1 MKELTDEQILRH
13 LRNNTI
19 LRNNQLSML
28 VKILNSLKENTV
40 LAIDGAWGSGK
51 TVFVK
56 QLLMLS
62 DDAIQDYGHN
72 TLDETAIN
80 LLREKQKTFYFNAW
94 EYDYLGDALSAMLL
108 KLIAD
113 DDESLNAASIKK
125 AVSMINIS
133 AGLKNLTHDFID
145 IDNKTRKSDLV
156 KAVKDQVNR
165 HDAVNEFINKLK
177 GDSERLIFVIDELDR
192 CRPSFA
198 VELLEVVK
206 HYFMRDDVTF
216 IITTNVNQ
224 LSHTIKKYYGSDFDG
239 YAYLNKFF
247 DFTFGLRKVSIEVY
261 TRSVLDWV
269 EGSMIVN
276 GVAFDAIEYYG
287 FEMREINSYYSSLQ
301 LVNRFLTRNN
311 NWRRDQYPTQLVF
324 VPLALALKIK
334 NDSLYEQFRSGK
346 GEVILR
352 DFAANSYSTLGY
364 AERLVNE
371 DSSNLSQEEMKEKA
385 VDALIVEYKNIF
397 ASEGGGEEMKTY
409 KILRRR
415 LLSLAHTQR
424 YLQEMRSNDAKSV
437 AW

>member
-113 DDESLNAASIKK
+113 DDESLTQGSIKK
-125 AVSMINIS
+125 ALSMINIS

-145 IDNKTRKSDLV
+145 IDNKTRKADLV

-371 DSSNLSQEEMKEKA
+371 DRSNLSQEEMKEKA

-397 ASEGGGEEMKTY
+397 ASEGGGRRDENLQDFEEATALIGSY
-409 KILRRR
+409 TTIP
-415 LLSLAHTQR
+415 AGD
-424 YLQEMRSNDAKSV
+424 EE
-437 AW
+437 

>member
-1 MKELTDEQILRH
+1 MKELEDKHILEH

-28 VKILNSLKENTV
+28 VKLLNSLKENIV

-56 QLLMLS
+56 QLLILS
-62 DDAIQDYGHN
+62 DSTIQDYGHN
-72 TLDETAIN
+72 TLDENAIN

-145 IDNKTRKSDLV
+145 IDNKTRKADLV

-165 HDAVNEFINKLK
+165 HDAVNEFIDKLK

-216 IITTNVNQ
+216 IITTNINQ

-247 DFTFGLRKVSIEVY
+247 DFMFGLRKVNIGEY
-261 TRSVLDWV
+261 ARSVLNWADD
-269 EGSMIVN
+269 SMIVN
-276 GVAFDAIEYYG
+276 RVARDAIEYYG
-287 FEMREINSYYSSLQ
+287 LEMREINSYYSSLQ
-301 LVNRFLTRNN
+301 LVNWFLTRNN
-311 NWRRDQYPTQLVF
+311 NWSEGQYPVQLVF

-334 NDSLYEQFRSGK
+334 DDSLYEQFTSGK
-346 GEVILR
+346 GEGILR
-352 DFAANSYSTLGY
+352 DFAISSYSALRY
-364 AERLVNE
+364 AKRLVNE
-371 DSSNLSQEEMKEKA
+371 NHSSLSQKRIEEAA
-385 VDALIVEYKNIF
+385 VDALIAEYKKLF
-397 ASEGGGEEMKTY
+397 TPEG
-409 KILRRR
+409 RRR
-415 LLSLAHTQR
+415 SSEN
-424 YLQEMRSNDAKSV
+424 LQDFHEAIALIGSYTTIPMKGGDGR
-437 AW
+437 

>member
-1 MKELTDEQILRH
+1 MKELTDEQILEH
-13 LRNNTI
+13 LRNDTI

-28 VKILNSLKENTV
+28 VKLLNSLKENTV

-62 DDAIQDYGHN
+62 DSAIQDYDHN
-72 TLDETAIN
+72 TLDKAAIN

-108 KLIAD
+108 KLIAGD
-113 DDESLNAASIKK
+113 DKSLNVASIKR
-125 AVSMINIS
+125 AVSIINIS

-165 HDAVNEFINKLK
+165 HDAVNEFLNKLK

-224 LSHTIKKYYGSDFDG
+224 LSHTIKKHYGSDFDG

-247 DFTFGLRKVSIEVY
+247 DFIFSLRKVNTEQY
-261 TRSVLDWV
+261 TRSVLDWTV
-269 EGSMIVN
+269 DYTVVG
-276 GVAFDAIEYYG
+276 GVARDAIEYYG

-311 NWRRDQYPTQLVF
+311 NWRKGQYPTQLVF

-334 NDSLYEQFRSGK
+334 NDSLYEQFTSGR
-346 GEVILR
+346 GEGVLR
-352 DFAANSYSTLGY
+352 DFAANSYHALGY
-364 AERLVNE
+364 AARLVDE
-371 DSSNLSQEEMKEKA
+371 DRSSLSQEEIKRAA

-397 ASEGGGEEMKTY
+397 ASEGEE
-409 KILRRR
+409 R
-415 LLSLAHTQR
+415 SSEN
-424 YLQEMRSNDAKSV
+424 LQDFHEAIALIGSYTTISAESDEQ
-437 AW
+437 

>member
-1 MKELTDEQILRH
+1 MKELTDEQILEH

-62 DDAIQDYGHN
+62 DDAIQEYGYN
-72 TLDETAIN
+72 TIDEIAIN

-145 IDNKTRKSDLV
+145 IDNKTRKADLV

-198 VELLEVVK
+198 VELLEAVK

-216 IITTNVNQ
+216 IITTNINQ

-247 DFTFGLRKVSIEVY
+247 DFTFGLRKVGIEVY

-371 DSSNLSQEEMKEKA
+371 DRSSLSQEEMKEKA

-397 ASEGGGEEMKTY
+397 ASEGGGRRDENLQDFQEAIALIGSYTTIPAGDEE
-409 KILRRR
+409 
-415 LLSLAHTQR
+415 
-424 YLQEMRSNDAKSV
+424 
-437 AW
+437 

>member
-1 MKELTDEQILRH
+1 MKELTSEQILEH

-19 LRNNQLSML
+19 LRKNQLSML
-28 VKILNSLKENTV
+28 VKLLNSLKENTV

-62 DDAIQDYGHN
+62 DDTIQDYGHN

-113 DDESLNAASIKK
+113 DDESLNTASIKK

-133 AGLKNLTHDFID
+133 AGLKNITHDFID
-145 IDNKTRKSDLV
+145 IDNKTRKAELI

-165 HDAVNEFINKLK
+165 HDAVNEFLNKLK

-269 EGSMIVN
+269 EGGMIVN

-287 FEMREINSYYSSLQ
+287 FEMREINSYYSSLR
-301 LVNRFLTRNN
+301 LVSRFLTRNN
-311 NWRRDQYPTQLVF
+311 NWSEDQYPVQLVF
-324 VPLALALKIK
+324 VPLALVLKIK
-334 NDSLYEQFRSGK
+334 NNSLYEQFTSSK
-346 GEVILR
+346 GEGILR
-352 DFAANSYSTLGY
+352 DFTVSSYSTLRY
-364 AERLVNE
+364 AERLVHE
-371 DSSNLSQEEMKEKA
+371 D
-385 VDALIVEYKNIF
+385 
-397 ASEGGGEEMKTY
+397 
-409 KILRRR
+409 R
-415 LLSLAHTQR
+415 
-424 YLQEMRSNDAKSV
+424 
-437 AW
+437 

>member
-1 MKELTDEQILRH
+1 MKELTDKQILEH
-13 LRNNTI
+13 LHNNTI

-28 VKILNSLKENTV
+28 VKLLNSLKENTV

-62 DDAIQDYGHN
+62 DSTIQDYGHN
-72 TLDETAIN
+72 TLDKAAIN

-113 DDESLNAASIKK
+113 DDESLTQGSIKK
-125 AVSMINIS
+125 ALSMITMS
-133 AGLKNLTHDFID
+133 AGLKNITHDFID
-145 IDNKTRKSDLV
+145 IDNKTKKADLV

-165 HDAVNEFINKLK
+165 HDAVNEFLNKLK

-192 CRPSFA
+192 CRPSFS

-287 FEMREINSYYSSLQ
+287 FEMREINSYYSSLR
-301 LVNRFLTRNN
+301 LVSRFLTRNN
-311 NWRRDQYPTQLVF
+311 NWSEDQYLVQLVF

-334 NDSLYEQFRSGK
+334 DDSLYEQFTSSK
-346 GEVILR
+346 GEGILR
-352 DFAANSYSTLGY
+352 DFTVSSYSTLRY
-364 AERLVNE
+364 AERLVHE
-371 DSSNLSQEEMKEKA
+371 DCSSLSQEEMKEKA
-385 VDALIVEYKNIF
+385 VDALIAEYKKLF
-397 ASEGGGEEMKTY
+397 TPEG
-409 KILRRR
+409 RRR
-415 LLSLAHTQR
+415 SGEN
-424 YLQEMRSNDAKSV
+424 LQDFQEATALIGLYTTVSTESDER
-437 AW
+437 

>member
-1 MKELTDEQILRH
+1 MGIR
-13 LRNNTI
+13 
-19 LRNNQLSML
+19 S
-28 VKILNSLKENTV
+28 
-40 LAIDGAWGSGK
+40 

-62 DDAIQDYGHN
+62 DSAIQDYGHN
-72 TLDETAIN
+72 TLDENAIN

-108 KLIAD
+108 KLIVD
-113 DDESLNAASIKK
+113 DDESLTQGSIKK
-125 AVSMINIS
+125 ALSMITMS

-145 IDNKTRKSDLV
+145 VDNDTKKADLV

-165 HDAVNEFINKLK
+165 YDTVNEFIDKLK

-224 LSHTIKKYYGSDFDG
+224 LSHTIKKHYGSDFDG

-247 DFTFGLRKVSIEVY
+247 DFTFGLRRVSVETY
-261 TRSVLDWV
+261 TRSVLDWYV
-269 EGSMIVN
+269 DSSVVD
-276 GVAFDAIEYYG
+276 GVARDAIEYYG
-287 FEMREINSYYSSLQ
+287 FEMREINSYYSSLR
-301 LVNRFLTRNN
+301 LVSRFLTRNN
-311 NWRRDQYPTQLVF
+311 NWSEDQYPIQFVF

-334 NDSLYEQFRSGK
+334 NDRLYEQFTSGK
-346 GEVILR
+346 GEGALR

-364 AERLVNE
+364 AEKLVNE
-371 DSSNLSQEEMKEKA
+371 DRSSLSQEQIKEMA

-397 ASEGGGEEMKTY
+397 ASEGRGRSGEN
-409 KILRRR
+409 
-415 LLSLAHTQR
+415 
-424 YLQEMRSNDAKSV
+424 LQDFHEAIALIGSYTTIFAEGDEQ
-437 AW
+437 

>member
-1 MKELTDEQILRH
+1 MKELTDKQILGH
-13 LRNNTI
+13 LRNDTI

-28 VKILNSLKENTV
+28 VKLLNSLKESTV

-62 DDAIQDYGHN
+62 DNAIQDYGYN
-72 TLDETAIN
+72 TLDKTAID
-80 LLREKQKTFYFNAW
+80 LLRERHKNFYFNAW

-113 DDESLNAASIKK
+113 DNESLPLTLIKK
-125 AVSMINIS
+125 TISAINIS
-133 AGLKNLTHDFID
+133 AGLKYATHDFID
-145 IDNKTRKSDLV
+145 FDRKTKKADLI

-165 HDAVNEFINKLK
+165 HDAVNEFLNKLK

-224 LSHTIKKYYGSDFDG
+224 LSHTIKKHYGSDFDG

-247 DFTFGLRKVSIEVY
+247 DFIFSLRKVNTEQY
-261 TRSVLDWV
+261 TRSVLDWTV
-269 EGSMIVN
+269 DYTVVG
-276 GVAFDAIEYYG
+276 GVARDAIEYYG

-311 NWRRDQYPTQLVF
+311 NWRKGQYPTQLVF

-334 NDSLYEQFRSGK
+334 NDSLYEQFTSGR
-346 GEVILR
+346 GEGVLR
-352 DFAANSYSTLGY
+352 DFAANSYHALGY
-364 AERLVNE
+364 AARLVDE
-371 DSSNLSQEEMKEKA
+371 DRSSLSQEEIKRAA

-397 ASEGGGEEMKTY
+397 ASEGEE
-409 KILRRR
+409 R
-415 LLSLAHTQR
+415 SSEN
-424 YLQEMRSNDAKSV
+424 LQDFHEAIALIGSYTTISAESDEQ
-437 AW
+437 

>member
-1 MKELTDEQILRH
+1 MKELTDKQILRH

-28 VKILNSLKENTV
+28 VKLLNSLKENTV

-56 QLLMLS
+56 QLLILS
-62 DDAIQDYGHN
+62 DDTIQDYGHN
-72 TLDETAIN
+72 TLDENAIN

-113 DDESLNAASIKK
+113 DDESLNTASIKK
-125 AVSMINIS
+125 ALSMISIS

-145 IDNKTRKSDLV
+145 IDNKTRKAGLV

-165 HDAVNEFINKLK
+165 HDAVNEFLNKLK

-206 HYFMRDDVTF
+206 HYFTRYDVTF

-261 TRSVLDWV
+261 TRSVLDWY
-269 EGSMIVN
+269 VN
-276 GVAFDAIEYYG
+276 SSVVDGVAYDAIEYYG

-311 NWRRDQYPTQLVF
+311 NWRKDQYPTRLVF

-334 NDSLYEQFRSGK
+334 NDSLYEQFTSGK
-346 GEVILR
+346 GEDVLR
-352 DFAANSYSTLGY
+352 DFVANSCSALGH
-364 AERLVNE
+364 AERLINE
-371 DSSNLSQEEMKEKA
+371 DSSSLSQEQIKGMA

-397 ASEGGGEEMKTY
+397 ASEGRGRSGEN
-409 KILRRR
+409 
-415 LLSLAHTQR
+415 
-424 YLQEMRSNDAKSV
+424 LQDFEEATALIGLYTTISAESDER
-437 AW
+437 

>member
-1 MKELTDEQILRH
+1 MKELTDEQILKH

-28 VKILNSLKENTV
+28 VKLLNSLKENTV

-62 DDAIQDYGHN
+62 DSTIQDYDHN
-72 TLDETAIN
+72 TLDKAAIN
-80 LLREKQKTFYFNAW
+80 LLRKKQKTFYFNAW

-145 IDNKTRKSDLV
+145 IDNKTRKADLV

-247 DFTFGLRKVSIEVY
+247 DFIFGLSNINTEDYIR
-261 TRSVLDWV
+261 RVLDWNT
-269 EGSMIVN
+269 GSYTAD
-276 GVAFDAIEYYG
+276 GVSYDAIKYYG
-287 FEMREINSYYSSLQ
+287 LEMREINSYYSSLR
-301 LVNRFLTRNN
+301 LVNAFLARENHWHNN
-311 NWRRDQYPTQLVF
+311 KRPTQFVF
-324 VPLALALKIK
+324 ITFALALKVK
-334 NDSLYEQFRSGK
+334 NNTLYEQFISGR
-346 GEVILR
+346 GEGILN
-352 DFAANSYSTLGY
+352 DFADSTYSSLEC
-364 AERLVNE
+364 AEKLVK
-371 DSSNLSQEEMKEKA
+371 DHSSLSQEQIKEA
-385 VDALIVEYKNIF
+385 AIRALIEEYRNLF
-397 ASEGGGEEMKTY
+397 APESSRRGGEN
-409 KILRRR
+409 
-415 LLSLAHTQR
+415 
-424 YLQEMRSNDAKSV
+424 LQDFQEAIALIGSYTTIFTESDER
-437 AW
+437 

>member
-1 MKELTDEQILRH
+1 MKELTDKQILGH
-13 LRNNTI
+13 LRNDTI

-28 VKILNSLKENTV
+28 VKLLNSLKENTV

-62 DDAIQDYGHN
+62 DNAIQDYGHN
-72 TLDETAIN
+72 TLDKTAIDF
-80 LLREKQKTFYFNAW
+80 LRERQKIFYFNAW

-113 DDESLNAASIKK
+113 DNESLPLTLIKK
-125 AVSMINIS
+125 TISAIDIS
-133 AGLKNLTHDFID
+133 AGLKYATHDFID
-145 IDNKTRKSDLV
+145 FDRADLI

-165 HDAVNEFINKLK
+165 HDAVNEFLNKLK

-247 DFTFGLRKVSIEVY
+247 DFIFSLRKVNTEQY
-261 TRSVLDWV
+261 TRSVLDWTV
-269 EGSMIVN
+269 DYTVAG
-276 GVAFDAIEYYG
+276 GVARDAIEYYG

-311 NWRRDQYPTQLVF
+311 NWRKDQYPTQLVF

-334 NDSLYEQFRSGK
+334 NDSLYEQFTSGK
-346 GEVILR
+346 GEGVLR
-352 DFAANSYSTLGY
+352 DFAANSYRTLGY
-364 AERLVNE
+364 AERLVDE
-371 DSSNLSQEEMKEKA
+371 DRSSLSQEEIKRVA

-397 ASEGGGEEMKTY
+397 ASEGGERSGEN
-409 KILRRR
+409 
-415 LLSLAHTQR
+415 
-424 YLQEMRSNDAKSV
+424 LQDFHEAIALIGSYTTIFAEGDEQ
-437 AW
+437 

>member
-1 MKELTDEQILRH
+1 MKELTDEQILKH
-13 LRNNTI
+13 LHNNTI

-28 VKILNSLKENTV
+28 VKLLNSLKESTV

-62 DDAIQDYGHN
+62 DSAIQDYGHN
-72 TLDETAIN
+72 TLDEPAIN

-94 EYDYLGDALSAMLL
+94 EYDYLGDALSALLL

-113 DDESLNAASIKK
+113 DDESLTLGSIKK
-125 AVSMINIS
+125 ALSMITAS

-145 IDNKTRKSDLV
+145 IDNKTRKADLV

-165 HDAVNEFINKLK
+165 HDAVNEFIDKLK

-247 DFTFGLRKVSIEVY
+247 DFIFSLRKVDIEQY
-261 TRSVLDWV
+261 ARSVLEWTIDYTV
-269 EGSMIVN
+269 VG
-276 GVAFDAIEYYG
+276 GVARDAIEYYG
-287 FEMREINSYYSSLQ
+287 FEMREINSYYSSLR
-301 LVNRFLTRNN
+301 LVSRFLTRNN
-311 NWRRDQYPTQLVF
+311 NWSDDQYPIQFVF
-324 VPLALALKIK
+324 VPLALALKVK
-334 NDSLYEQFRSGK
+334 NDVLYEQFVSGR
-346 GEVILR
+346 GENILR
-352 DFAANSYSTLGY
+352 SFALNTYNASNY
-364 AERLVNE
+364 ADRLVKNR
-371 DSSNLSQEEMKEKA
+371 SSLPQEQVKKA
-385 VDALIVEYKNIF
+385 EVDALIVEYENLFIPK
-397 ASEGGGEEMKTY
+397 S
-409 KILRRR
+409 RRR
-415 LLSLAHTQR
+415 DSEN
-424 YLQEMRSNDAKSV
+424 LQDFYEVIALIGSYTTISTESDEQ
-437 AW
+437 

>member
-1 MKELTDEQILRH
+1 MKELTSEQILEH
-13 LRNNTI
+13 LQNNTI

-28 VKILNSLKENTV
+28 VKLLNSLKENTV

-62 DDAIQDYGHN
+62 DDTIHDYSHN

-145 IDNKTRKSDLV
+145 IDNKTRKADLV

-165 HDAVNEFINKLK
+165 HDAVNEFIDKLK
-177 GDSERLIFVIDELDR
+177 SDSERLIFVIDELDR

-247 DFTFGLRKVSIEVY
+247 DFIFGLRKVNSEDY
-261 TRSVLDWV
+261 TRSVLGW
-269 EGSMIVN
+269 GVN
-276 GVAFDAIEYYG
+276 SSVVDGVARDAIEYYG
-287 FEMREINSYYSSLQ
+287 FEMREINSYYSSLR
-301 LVNRFLTRNN
+301 LVSRFLTRNN
-311 NWRRDQYPTQLVF
+311 NWSDDQYPIQFVF

-334 NDSLYEQFRSGK
+334 NDRLYEQFTSGK
-346 GEVILR
+346 GEGALR
-352 DFAANSYSTLGY
+352 DFAANSYSALGH

-371 DSSNLSQEEMKEKA
+371 DRSSLSQEQIKGMA

-397 ASEGGGEEMKTY
+397 ASEGRGRSGEN
-409 KILRRR
+409 
-415 LLSLAHTQR
+415 
-424 YLQEMRSNDAKSV
+424 LQDFHEAIALIGSYTTISV
-437 AW
+437 EGDEQ

>member
-1 MKELTDEQILRH
+1 MKELEDKHILEH

-28 VKILNSLKENTV
+28 VKLLNSLKESTV

-62 DDAIQDYGHN
+62 DSTIQGYGHN
-72 TLDETAIN
+72 NLDENVIN

-113 DDESLNAASIKK
+113 DDESLNVASIKK

-145 IDNKTRKSDLV
+145 VDNDTKKADLV

-165 HDAVNEFINKLK
+165 HKAVNEFIDKLK

-198 VELLEVVK
+198 VELLEVIK

-216 IITTNVNQ
+216 IITTNINQ
-224 LSHTIKKYYGSDFDG
+224 LSHTIKKYYGGSFDG

-247 DFTFGLRKVSIEVY
+247 DFIFGLRKVGIEEYARVA
-261 TRSVLDWV
+261 LDWDV
-269 EGSMIVN
+269 QYGIVADR
-276 GVAFDAIEYYG
+276 VACDAIKYYG
-287 FEMREINSYYSSLQ
+287 FEMREINSYRSSL
-301 LVNRFLTRNN
+301 LIVIRFLARDN
-311 NWRRDQYPTQLVF
+311 NWDESRYLMQLIF
-324 VPLALALKIK
+324 APLALALRIK
-334 NDSLYEQFRSGK
+334 DGALYKQFISGH
-346 GEVILR
+346 GEDILR
-352 DFAANSYSTLGY
+352 KFAINTHSVLNY
-364 AERLVNE
+364 VNRTI
-371 DSSNLSQEEMKEKA
+371 SNRQSLSQEQTKEGIME
-385 VDALIVEYKNIF
+385 ALVGEYKNLFIPDDEVQ
-397 ASEGGGEEMKTY
+397 SNRK
-409 KILRRR
+409 
-415 LLSLAHTQR
+415 
-424 YLQEMRSNDAKSV
+424 LQDFYEAINLIGSYTTIPVESNKQ
-437 AW
+437 

>member
-1 MKELTDEQILRH
+1 MKELTDEQILKH

-28 VKILNSLKENTV
+28 VKLLNSLKESTV

-62 DDAIQDYGHN
+62 DSTIQDYGHN
-72 TLDETAIN
+72 TLDEPAIN

-94 EYDYLGDALSAMLL
+94 EYDYLGDALSALLL

-113 DDESLNAASIKK
+113 DDESLTLGSIKK
-125 AVSMINIS
+125 ALSMITAS

-145 IDNKTRKSDLV
+145 IDNKTRKAELI

-165 HDAVNEFINKLK
+165 HDAVNEFLNKLK

-206 HYFMRDDVTF
+206 HYFTRDDVTF

-247 DFTFGLRKVSIEVY
+247 DFTLGLRKVSIEMY
-261 TRSVLDWV
+261 TRSVLDWADD
-269 EGSMIVN
+269 GMIVN
-276 GVAFDAIEYYG
+276 GVARDAIEYYG
-287 FEMREINSYYSSLQ
+287 FEMREINSYHSSLQ

-311 NWRRDQYPTQLVF
+311 IWRKDQYPTQLVF
-324 VPLALALKIK
+324 VPLALALKVK
-334 NDSLYEQFRSGK
+334 KDSLYEQFTSGK
-346 GEVILR
+346 GEGVLR
-352 DFAANSYSTLGY
+352 DFVANSYSALGH

-371 DSSNLSQEEMKEKA
+371 DRSSLSQEQIKEMA

-397 ASEGGGEEMKTY
+397 ASEGRGRSGEN
-409 KILRRR
+409 
-415 LLSLAHTQR
+415 
-424 YLQEMRSNDAKSV
+424 LQDFHEAIALIGSYTTIYVEGDEQ
-437 AW
+437 

>member
-1 MKELTDEQILRH
+1 MKELTDKQILRH

-28 VKILNSLKENTV
+28 VKLLNSLKENTV

-56 QLLMLS
+56 QLLILS
-62 DDAIQDYGHN
+62 DDTIQDYGHN
-72 TLDETAIN
+72 TLDENAIN

-113 DDESLNAASIKK
+113 DDESLTQGSIKK
-125 AVSMINIS
+125 ALSMINIS

-145 IDNKTRKSDLV
+145 IDNKTGKADLV

-165 HDAVNEFINKLK
+165 HDAVNEFIDKLK
-177 GDSERLIFVIDELDR
+177 GDSERLVFVIDELDR

-247 DFTFGLRKVSIEVY
+247 DFTLGLRKVSIEMY
-261 TRSVLDWV
+261 TRSVLDWADD
-269 EGSMIVN
+269 GAIVN
-276 GVAFDAIEYYG
+276 GVARDAIEYYG

-301 LVNRFLTRNN
+301 LVNRFLARNN
-311 NWRRDQYPTQLVF
+311 NWRKDQYPTQLVF

-334 NDSLYEQFRSGK
+334 NDSLYEQFTSGK
-346 GEVILR
+346 GEGVLR
-352 DFAANSYSTLGY
+352 DFAANSYSALGY
-364 AERLVNE
+364 AERLVDE
-371 DSSNLSQEEMKEKA
+371 DCSSLSQEQIKGMT

-397 ASEGGGEEMKTY
+397 ASEGRGRSGEN
-409 KILRRR
+409 
-415 LLSLAHTQR
+415 
-424 YLQEMRSNDAKSV
+424 LQDFHEAIALIGSYTTIPVESDEQ
-437 AW
+437 

>member
-1 MKELTDEQILRH
+1 MKELTDKQILRH

-28 VKILNSLKENTV
+28 VKLLNSLKESTV
-40 LAIDGAWGSGK
+40 LAIDGSWGSGK

-62 DDAIQDYGHN
+62 DSAIQDYGHN
-72 TLDETAIN
+72 TLDEPAIN

-113 DDESLNAASIKK
+113 DDESLTQGSIKK
-125 AVSMINIS
+125 ALSMINIS

-145 IDNKTRKSDLV
+145 IDNKTGKADLV

-165 HDAVNEFINKLK
+165 HDAVNEFLNKLK

-247 DFTFGLRKVSIEVY
+247 DFIFSLRKVNSEDY
-261 TRSVLDWV
+261 TRSVLDWYV
-269 EGSMIVN
+269 DSSVVD
-276 GVAFDAIEYYG
+276 GVARDAIEYYG

-301 LVNRFLTRNN
+301 LVSRFLARNN
-311 NWRRDQYPTQLVF
+311 NWRKDQYPTQLVF
-324 VPLALALKIK
+324 VPLALALKVK
-334 NDSLYEQFRSGK
+334 KDSLYEQFTSGK
-346 GEVILR
+346 GEGVLR
-352 DFAANSYSTLGY
+352 DFVANSYSALGH

-371 DSSNLSQEEMKEKA
+371 DRSSLSQEQIKEMA

-397 ASEGGGEEMKTY
+397 ASEGRGRSGEN
-409 KILRRR
+409 
-415 LLSLAHTQR
+415 
-424 YLQEMRSNDAKSV
+424 LQDFHEAIALIGSYTTISV
-437 AW
+437 EGDGQ

>member
-1 MKELTDEQILRH
+1 MKELTDEQILKH

-28 VKILNSLKENTV
+28 VKLLNSLKESTV

-62 DDAIQDYGHN
+62 DSAIQDYGHN
-72 TLDETAIN
+72 TLDEPAIN

-94 EYDYLGDALSAMLL
+94 EYDYLGDALSALLL

-113 DDESLNAASIKK
+113 DDESLTLGSIKK
-125 AVSMINIS
+125 ALSMITAS

-145 IDNKTRKSDLV
+145 IDNKTRKADLV

-165 HDAVNEFINKLK
+165 HDAVNEFIDKLK
-177 GDSERLIFVIDELDR
+177 SDSERLIFVIDELDR

-247 DFTFGLRKVSIEVY
+247 DFIFSLRKVNSEDY
-261 TRSVLDWV
+261 TRSVLDWYV
-269 EGSMIVN
+269 DSSVVD
-276 GVAFDAIEYYG
+276 GVARDAIEYYG

-301 LVNRFLTRNN
+301 LVSRFLARNN
-311 NWRRDQYPTQLVF
+311 NWRKDQYPTQLVF
-324 VPLALALKIK
+324 VPLALALKVK
-334 NDSLYEQFRSGK
+334 KDSLYEQFTSGK
-346 GEVILR
+346 GEGVLR
-352 DFAANSYSTLGY
+352 DFVANSYSALGH

-371 DSSNLSQEEMKEKA
+371 DRSSLSQEQIKEMA

-397 ASEGGGEEMKTY
+397 ASEGRGRSGEN
-409 KILRRR
+409 
-415 LLSLAHTQR
+415 
-424 YLQEMRSNDAKSV
+424 LQDFHEAIALIGSYTTIFAEGDEQ
-437 AW
+437 

>member
-1 MKELTDEQILRH
+1 MKELTDEQILEH

-28 VKILNSLKENTV
+28 VKLLNSLKENTV

-72 TLDETAIN
+72 TLDENAIN

-113 DDESLNAASIKK
+113 DDESLTQGSIKK
-125 AVSMINIS
+125 ALSMINIS

-145 IDNKTRKSDLV
+145 IDNKTRKADLV

-247 DFTFGLRKVSIEVY
+247 DFTFGLRKVNIEVY

-371 DSSNLSQEEMKEKA
+371 DRSSLSQEEMKEKA

-397 ASEGGGEEMKTY
+397 ASEGGGRRDENLQDFQEAIALIGSYTTIPAGDEE
-409 KILRRR
+409 
-415 LLSLAHTQR
+415 
-424 YLQEMRSNDAKSV
+424 
-437 AW
+437 

>member
-1 MKELTDEQILRH
+1 MKELTDKQILRR

-19 LRNNQLSML
+19 RRNNQLSML
-28 VKILNSLKENTV
+28 VKLLNSLKENTV

-56 QLLMLS
+56 QLLVLS
-62 DDAIQDYGHN
+62 NGAIQDYGHN
-72 TLDETAIN
+72 TLEENAIN

-145 IDNKTRKSDLV
+145 IDNKTRKADLV

-165 HDAVNEFINKLK
+165 HDAVNEFIDKLK

-216 IITTNVNQ
+216 IITTNINQ

-247 DFTFGLRKVSIEVY
+247 DFMFGLRKVNIEEY
-261 TRSVLDWV
+261 ARSVLNWADD
-269 EGSMIVN
+269 SMIVN
-276 GVAFDAIEYYG
+276 RVARDAIEYYG
-287 FEMREINSYYSSLQ
+287 LEMREINSYYSSLQ
-301 LVNRFLTRNN
+301 LVNRFLTRSN
-311 NWRRDQYPTQLVF
+311 NWSEDQYPVQLVF

-334 NDSLYEQFRSGK
+334 DDSLYEQFTSGK
-346 GEVILR
+346 GEGVLR
-352 DFAANSYSTLGY
+352 DFAVSSYSALRY
-364 AERLVNE
+364 AKRLVNE
-371 DSSNLSQEEMKEKA
+371 NHSSLSQKRIEEAA
-385 VDALIVEYKNIF
+385 VDALIAEYKKLF
-397 ASEGGGEEMKTY
+397 TPEG
-409 KILRRR
+409 RRR
-415 LLSLAHTQR
+415 SSEN
-424 YLQEMRSNDAKSV
+424 LQDFHEAIALIGSYTTISAESDER
-437 AW
+437 

>member
-1 MKELTDEQILRH
+1 MKELTDEQILEH

-62 DDAIQDYGHN
+62 DDAIQEYGYN
-72 TLDETAIN
+72 TIDEIAIN
-80 LLREKQKTFYFNAW
+80 LLRKKQKTFYFNAW

-113 DDESLNAASIKK
+113 DDESLNTASIKK
-125 AVSMINIS
+125 ALSMVSMS

-165 HDAVNEFINKLK
+165 HDAVNEFIDKLK
-177 GDSERLIFVIDELDR
+177 GDYERLIFVIDELDR

-224 LSHTIKKYYGSDFDG
+224 LSHTIKRYYGSDFDG

-247 DFTFGLRKVSIEVY
+247 DFIFGLSNINTEDYMR
-261 TRSVLDWV
+261 RVLDWNT
-269 EGSMIVN
+269 GSYTAD
-276 GVAFDAIEYYG
+276 GVSYDAIKYYG
-287 FEMREINSYYSSLQ
+287 LEMREINSYYSSLQ

-311 NWRRDQYPTQLVF
+311 NWRKDQYPTQLVF

-334 NDSLYEQFRSGK
+334 NDSLYEQFKSGR
-346 GEVILR
+346 GEGVLR
-352 DFAANSYSTLGY
+352 DFAANSYSALGY
-364 AERLVNE
+364 AERLVHE
-371 DSSNLSQEEMKEKA
+371 DRSSLSQEEMKEKA
-385 VDALIVEYKNIF
+385 VDALIVEYKKLF
-397 ASEGGGEEMKTY
+397 TPDG
-409 KILRRR
+409 RRR
-415 LLSLAHTQR
+415 SGEN
-424 YLQEMRSNDAKSV
+424 LQDFQEAIALIGSYTTIFTESDER
-437 AW
+437 

>member
-1 MKELTDEQILRH
+1 MKELTDEQILKH

-28 VKILNSLKENTV
+28 VKLLNSLKENTV

-62 DDAIQDYGHN
+62 DDTIQNYGHN
-72 TLDETAIN
+72 TLDETAIS

-113 DDESLNAASIKK
+113 DDESLTQGSIKK
-125 AVSMINIS
+125 ALSMINIS

-145 IDNKTRKSDLV
+145 IDNKTGKADLV

-165 HDAVNEFINKLK
+165 HDAVNEFLNKLK

-206 HYFMRDDVTF
+206 HYFTRYDVTF

-247 DFTFGLRKVSIEVY
+247 DFIFSLRKVNSEDY
-261 TRSVLDWV
+261 TRSVLDWYV
-269 EGSMIVN
+269 DSSVVD
-276 GVAFDAIEYYG
+276 GVARDAIEYYG

-301 LVNRFLTRNN
+301 LVSRFLTRNN
-311 NWRRDQYPTQLVF
+311 NWRKDQYPTQLVF
-324 VPLALALKIK
+324 VPLALALKVK
-334 NDSLYEQFRSGK
+334 KDSLYEQFTSGK
-346 GEVILR
+346 GEGVLR
-352 DFAANSYSTLGY
+352 DFVANSYSALGH

-371 DSSNLSQEEMKEKA
+371 DRSSLSQEQIKEMA

-397 ASEGGGEEMKTY
+397 ASEGRGRSGENLQDFHEA
-409 KILRRR
+409 IALIG
-415 LLSLAHTQR
+415 SHTTIFAEGDEQ
-424 YLQEMRSNDAKSV
+424 
-437 AW
+437 

>member
-1 MKELTDEQILRH
+1 MKELTDEQIKEH

-19 LRNNQLSML
+19 MRNYQLSTL
-28 VKILNSLKENTV
+28 VKLLNSLKENTV

-62 DDAIQDYGHN
+62 DDTIQDYGHN
-72 TLDETAIN
+72 TLDENAIN

-113 DDESLNAASIKK
+113 DDESLNTASIKK
-125 AVSMINIS
+125 ALSMITMS

-145 IDNKTRKSDLV
+145 VDNDTKKADLV
-156 KAVKDQVNR
+156 KAAKDQVNR
-165 HDAVNEFINKLK
+165 YDTVNEFIDKLK

-224 LSHTIKKYYGSDFDG
+224 LSHTIKKYYGNSFDG

-247 DFTFGLRKVSIEVY
+247 DFTLGLRKVSIEMY
-261 TRSVLDWV
+261 TRSVLDWYV
-269 EGSMIVN
+269 DSSVVD
-276 GVAFDAIEYYG
+276 GVACDAIEYYG

-311 NWRRDQYPTQLVF
+311 NWRKDQYPTQLVF

-334 NDSLYEQFRSGK
+334 NDSLYEQFTSGK
-346 GEVILR
+346 GEGVLR
-352 DFAANSYSTLGY
+352 GFVANSYSALGH
-364 AERLVNE
+364 AERLVDE
-371 DSSNLSQEEMKEKA
+371 DRSSLSQEQIKEMA

-397 ASEGGGEEMKTY
+397 ASEGRGRSGEN
-409 KILRRR
+409 
-415 LLSLAHTQR
+415 
-424 YLQEMRSNDAKSV
+424 LQDFEEATALIGLYTTISAESDER
-437 AW
+437 

>member
-1 MKELTDEQILRH
+1 MKELTDEQILKH

-28 VKILNSLKENTV
+28 VKLLNSLKENTV

-62 DDAIQDYGHN
+62 DDTIQNYGHN

-113 DDESLNAASIKK
+113 DDESLTQSSIKK
-125 AVSMINIS
+125 ALSMINIS

-145 IDNKTRKSDLV
+145 IDNKTRKADLV

-165 HDAVNEFINKLK
+165 HDAVNEFLNKLK

-287 FEMREINSYYSSLQ
+287 FEMREINSYYSSLR
-301 LVNRFLTRNN
+301 LVSRFLTRNN
-311 NWRRDQYPTQLVF
+311 NWSEDQYPIQFVF
-324 VPLALALKIK
+324 APLALALKIK
-334 NDSLYEQFRSGK
+334 NDRLYEQFTSGK
-346 GEVILR
+346 GEGALR

-364 AERLVNE
+364 AEKLVNE
-371 DSSNLSQEEMKEKA
+371 DRSILSQEQIKGMA

-397 ASEGGGEEMKTY
+397 ASEGRGRSGEN
-409 KILRRR
+409 
-415 LLSLAHTQR
+415 
-424 YLQEMRSNDAKSV
+424 LQDFHEAIALIGSYTTISV
-437 AW
+437 EGDEQ

>member
-1 MKELTDEQILRH
+1 MKELEDKHILEH

-28 VKILNSLKENTV
+28 VKLLNSLKENTV

-62 DDAIQDYGHN
+62 DSAIQDYGHN
-72 TLDETAIN
+72 TLDENAIN
-80 LLREKQKTFYFNAW
+80 LLREKQKAFYFNAW

-145 IDNKTRKSDLV
+145 IDNKTRKTDLV

-165 HDAVNEFINKLK
+165 HDAVNEFIDKLK

-206 HYFMRDDVTF
+206 HYFMRNDVTF
-216 IITTNVNQ
+216 IITTNINQ

-247 DFTFGLRKVSIEVY
+247 DFMFGLRKVNIEEY
-261 TRSVLDWV
+261 ARSVLNWADD
-269 EGSMIVN
+269 SMIVN
-276 GVAFDAIEYYG
+276 RVARDAIEYYG
-287 FEMREINSYYSSLQ
+287 LEMREINSYYSSLQ

-311 NWRRDQYPTQLVF
+311 NWSGGQYPVQLVF
-324 VPLALALKIK
+324 VLLALALKIK
-334 NDSLYEQFRSGK
+334 DDSLYEQFTSGK
-346 GEVILR
+346 GEGILR
-352 DFAANSYSTLGY
+352 DFAVSSYSALRY
-364 AERLVNE
+364 AKRLVNE
-371 DSSNLSQEEMKEKA
+371 NHSSLSQKRIEEAA
-385 VDALIVEYKNIF
+385 VDALIAEYKKLF
-397 ASEGGGEEMKTY
+397 TPEG
-409 KILRRR
+409 RRR
-415 LLSLAHTQR
+415 SSEN
-424 YLQEMRSNDAKSV
+424 LQDFHEAIALIGSYTTISAESDER
-437 AW
+437 

>member
-1 MKELTDEQILRH
+1 MKELTDEQILKH

-28 VKILNSLKENTV
+28 VKLLNSLKESTV

-62 DDAIQDYGHN
+62 DSAIQDYGHN
-72 TLDETAIN
+72 TLDEPAIN

-94 EYDYLGDALSAMLL
+94 EYDYLGDALSALLL

-113 DDESLNAASIKK
+113 DDESLTLGSIKK
-125 AVSMINIS
+125 ALSMITAS

-145 IDNKTRKSDLV
+145 IDNKTRKADLV

-165 HDAVNEFINKLK
+165 HDAVNEFLNKLK

-247 DFTFGLRKVSIEVY
+247 DFIFGLRKVNSEDY
-261 TRSVLDWV
+261 TRSVLGW
-269 EGSMIVN
+269 GVN
-276 GVAFDAIEYYG
+276 SSVVDGVARDAIEYYG
-287 FEMREINSYYSSLQ
+287 FEMREINSYYSSLR
-301 LVNRFLTRNN
+301 LVSRFLTRNN
-311 NWRRDQYPTQLVF
+311 NWSEDQYPIQFVF

-334 NDSLYEQFRSGK
+334 NDRLYEQFTSGK
-346 GEVILR
+346 GEGALR

-364 AERLVNE
+364 A
-371 DSSNLSQEEMKEKA
+371 
-385 VDALIVEYKNIF
+385 
-397 ASEGGGEEMKTY
+397 
-409 KILRRR
+409 
-415 LLSLAHTQR
+415 
-424 YLQEMRSNDAKSV
+424 
-437 AW
+437 

>member
-1 MKELTDEQILRH
+1 MKELTDEQIKEH

-19 LRNNQLSML
+19 MRNDQLSTL
-28 VKILNSLKENTV
+28 VKLLNSLKENTV

-62 DDAIQDYGHN
+62 DDTIQDYGHN
-72 TLDETAIN
+72 TLDENAIN

-113 DDESLNAASIKK
+113 DDESLNTASIKK
-125 AVSMINIS
+125 ALSMITMS

-145 IDNKTRKSDLV
+145 VDNDTKKADLV
-156 KAVKDQVNR
+156 KAAKDQVNR
-165 HDAVNEFINKLK
+165 YDTVNEFIDKLK

-224 LSHTIKKYYGSDFDG
+224 LSHTIKKYYGNSFDG

-247 DFTFGLRKVSIEVY
+247 DFTLGLRKVSIEMY
-261 TRSVLDWV
+261 TRSVLDWYV
-269 EGSMIVN
+269 DSSVVD
-276 GVAFDAIEYYG
+276 GVACDAIEYYG

-301 LVNRFLTRNN
+301 
-311 NWRRDQYPTQLVF
+311 
-324 VPLALALKIK
+324 
-334 NDSLYEQFRSGK
+334 
-346 GEVILR
+346 
-352 DFAANSYSTLGY
+352 
-364 AERLVNE
+364 
-371 DSSNLSQEEMKEKA
+371 
-385 VDALIVEYKNIF
+385 
-397 ASEGGGEEMKTY
+397 
-409 KILRRR
+409 
-415 LLSLAHTQR
+415 
-424 YLQEMRSNDAKSV
+424 
-437 AW
+437 

>member
-1 MKELTDEQILRH
+1 MKELTDKQILGH
-13 LRNNTI
+13 LRNDTI

-28 VKILNSLKENTV
+28 VKLLNSLKENTV

-62 DDAIQDYGHN
+62 DNAIQDYGHN
-72 TLDETAIN
+72 TLDKTAIDF
-80 LLREKQKTFYFNAW
+80 LRERQKIFYFNAW

-113 DDESLNAASIKK
+113 DNESLPLTLIKK
-125 AVSMINIS
+125 TISAIDIS
-133 AGLKNLTHDFID
+133 AGLKYATHDFID
-145 IDNKTRKSDLV
+145 FDRADLI

-165 HDAVNEFINKLK
+165 HDAVNEFLNKLK

-247 DFTFGLRKVSIEVY
+247 DFIFSLRKVNIEQY
-261 TRSVLDWV
+261 TRSVLDWTV
-269 EGSMIVN
+269 DYTVAG
-276 GVAFDAIEYYG
+276 GVARDAIEYYG

-311 NWRRDQYPTQLVF
+311 NWRKDQYPTQLVF

-334 NDSLYEQFRSGK
+334 NDSLYEQFTSGK
-346 GEVILR
+346 GEGVLR
-352 DFAANSYSTLGY
+352 DFAANSYRTLGY
-364 AERLVNE
+364 AERLVDE
-371 DSSNLSQEEMKEKA
+371 DSSSLSQEEIKRVA

-397 ASEGGGEEMKTY
+397 ASEGGERSGEN
-409 KILRRR
+409 
-415 LLSLAHTQR
+415 
-424 YLQEMRSNDAKSV
+424 LQDFHEAIALIGSYTTIFAEGDEQ
-437 AW
+437 

>member
-1 MKELTDEQILRH
+1 MKELEDKHILEH

-28 VKILNSLKENTV
+28 VKLLNSLKENTV

-62 DDAIQDYGHN
+62 DSAIQYYGHN
-72 TLDETAIN
+72 TLDENAIN

-125 AVSMINIS
+125 VVGMINIS

-145 IDNKTRKSDLV
+145 IDNKTRKADLV

-165 HDAVNEFINKLK
+165 LDAVNEFIDKLK

-206 HYFMRDDVTF
+206 HYFMRNDVTF
-216 IITTNVNQ
+216 IITTNINQ
-224 LSHTIKKYYGSDFDG
+224 LLHTIKKYYGSDFDG

-247 DFTFGLRKVSIEVY
+247 DFMFGLRKVNIEEY
-261 TRSVLDWV
+261 ARSVLNWADD
-269 EGSMIVN
+269 SMIVN
-276 GVAFDAIEYYG
+276 RVARDAIEYYG
-287 FEMREINSYYSSLQ
+287 LEMREINSYYSSLQ

-311 NWRRDQYPTQLVF
+311 NWSGGQYPVQLVF
-324 VPLALALKIK
+324 VLLALALKIK
-334 NDSLYEQFRSGK
+334 DDSLYEQFTSGK
-346 GEVILR
+346 GEGILR
-352 DFAANSYSTLGY
+352 DFAVSSYSALRY
-364 AERLVNE
+364 AKRLVNE
-371 DSSNLSQEEMKEKA
+371 NHSSLSQKRIEEAA
-385 VDALIVEYKNIF
+385 VDALIAEYKKLF
-397 ASEGGGEEMKTY
+397 TPEG
-409 KILRRR
+409 RRR
-415 LLSLAHTQR
+415 SSEN
-424 YLQEMRSNDAKSV
+424 LQDFHEAIALIGSYTTISAESDER
-437 AW
+437 

>member
-1 MKELTDEQILRH
+1 MKELTDEQILKH

-28 VKILNSLKENTV
+28 VKLLNSLKENTV

-62 DDAIQDYGHN
+62 DDTIQDYGHN
-72 TLDETAIN
+72 TLDEAAIN
-80 LLREKQKTFYFNAW
+80 LLRKKQKTFYFNAW

-113 DDESLNAASIKK
+113 DDESLNTASIKK
-125 AVSMINIS
+125 ALSMVSMS

-165 HDAVNEFINKLK
+165 HDAVNEFIDKLK
-177 GDSERLIFVIDELDR
+177 GDYERLIFVIDELDR

-224 LSHTIKKYYGSDFDG
+224 LSHTIKRYYGSDFDG

-247 DFTFGLRKVSIEVY
+247 DFIFGLSNINTEDYMR
-261 TRSVLDWV
+261 RVLDWNT
-269 EGSMIVN
+269 GSYTAD
-276 GVAFDAIEYYG
+276 GVSYDAIKYYG
-287 FEMREINSYYSSLQ
+287 LEMREINSYYSSLQ

-311 NWRRDQYPTQLVF
+311 NWRKDQYPTQLVF

-334 NDSLYEQFRSGK
+334 NDSLYEQFKSGR
-346 GEVILR
+346 GEGVLR
-352 DFAANSYSTLGY
+352 DFAANSYSALGY
-364 AERLVNE
+364 AERLVHE
-371 DSSNLSQEEMKEKA
+371 DRSSLSQEEMKEKA
-385 VDALIVEYKNIF
+385 VDALIVEYKKLF
-397 ASEGGGEEMKTY
+397 TSDG
-409 KILRRR
+409 RRR
-415 LLSLAHTQR
+415 SGEN
-424 YLQEMRSNDAKSV
+424 LQDFQEAIALIGSYTTIFTESDER
-437 AW
+437 